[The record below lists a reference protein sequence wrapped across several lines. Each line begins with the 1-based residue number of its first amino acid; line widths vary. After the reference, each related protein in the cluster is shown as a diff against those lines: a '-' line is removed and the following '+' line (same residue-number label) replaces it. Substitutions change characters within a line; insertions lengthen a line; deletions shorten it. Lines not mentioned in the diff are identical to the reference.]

1 MKCAAVCMFSTIS
14 GLASASPVTYTIDP
28 NHTHPEFETDHLGG
42 VSIWRGLFK
51 RTSGTIVLDAAAKTG
66 TVDVL
71 TLHDITRPVALQI
84 NSFKCVVDLPAT
96 QKHVCGADAVGTFNR
111 ADFGINIGQRYGF
124 KMEVTIHIQ
133 VEAFAVS

>member
-1 MKCAAVCMFSTIS
+1 
-14 GLASASPVTYTIDP
+14 
-28 NHTHPEFETDHLGG
+28 
-42 VSIWRGLFK
+42 
-51 RTSGTIVLDAAAKTG
+51 VLDAAAKTG